1 MLGTRKK
8 VDDIRCWP
16 VELPDLNRELN
27 TLLEQ
32 IPAKKV
38 TTYGA
43 LAQALG
49 HAPAAVWIAKTL
61 TSGAHENGF
70 RVIRSTGEVP
80 QRDPGLYQQ
89 TAMLLLADGI
99 DIDAGHVDL
108 ARYGFTDFRAT
119 QPLAKLKIYQDE
131 IASRVDIQPLTSMP
145 RCVAGLDLSYP
156 TPDLAVAACVLVDYP
171 AGNVLKT
178 FYATQPVTFPYI
190 TGLLAFR
197 EIPALLQVVRAVL
210 AAGDAVDVWL
220 VDGNGILH
228 PRGAGI
234 AVQLG
239 VMLGL
244 PTVGVSKSLLCGAV
258 DLESI
263 TPNAPQPIAHNAKVV
278 GMGVKSQAHSRP
290 IFVSPGNGIDV
301 AQATEIVQRLCQ
313 DHRLPEP
320 IYWADRLSREHG

>member
-1 MLGTRKK
+1 MPRTQQKLD
-8 VDDIRCWP
+8 VARCWP
-16 VELPDLNRELN
+16 IDLPDLCRELCV
-27 TLLEQ
+27 LLQQ

-49 HAPAAVWIAKTL
+49 HPPAAVWIAKTL
-61 TSGAHENGF
+61 MSGAHQNGF
-70 RVIRSTGEVP
+70 RVIRSTGEIP
-80 QRDPGLYQQ
+80 QRDPVLYQQ
-89 TAMLLLADGI
+89 SAMMLLADGI

-108 ARYGFTDFRAT
+108 ARYGFTDFLAT
-119 QPLAKLKIYQDE
+119 QPLAKLKMYQDE
-131 IASRVDIQPLTSMP
+131 IASRVDIQPLTSKP

-178 FYATQPVTFPYI
+178 YYAVQPVTFPYI

-197 EIPALLQVVRAVL
+197 EIPALLQVVQAVRT
-210 AAGDAVDVWL
+210 AGDDVDVWL

-244 PTVGVSKSLLCGAV
+244 STVGVSKSLLCGDV

-263 TPNAPQPIAHNAKVV
+263 APHKPQQIVLHENVV
-278 GMGVKSQAHSRP
+278 GMGVKSQADSRP
-290 IFVSPGNGIDV
+290 VFVSPGNGIDV
-301 AQATEIVQRLCQ
+301 AQATEIVQRLCH